1 MAQLFKRLL
10 GIVHVEQK
18 NDKIQIGGVATAS
31 LARDIEE
38 TWSTS
43 KINKFMFTA
52 FGRRHIEFKL
62 FYALEVHYMLQRLL
76 KNRRNWTSRNTILQA
91 IKQLEEN
98 TWLAN
103 LAEGKEHPKILDR
116 GKLNLFHKTPL
127 PHQTAFFD
135 IYEKGRAELGLK
147 GFLLSAAAGSGKAQP
162 LYSKI
167 KTPTGW
173 TTMGEICVG
182 DVVTAWDGTPTNVVG
197 VFPQGEKEIFELTMK
212 DGRTVHACGEHLW
225 RAYNNREI
233 KSKPD
238 YCRTIQTTE
247 IQERLAAGKRVHLD
261 LIVPDV
267 GVEKQLPLDPYL
279 LGVIIGDGS
288 TANRAT
294 LISQADEELFD
305 FVEQSLPEGVKLV
318 FKDQVDRVRTCGVS
332 RTDPTKPNPVTA
344 ALASM
349 GLRHKRSYEK
359 FIPEQYFEASLQ
371 QRLALLQG
379 LMDTDGTV
387 SNPGGTL
394 SYCTTSEQLALDV
407 QKLVWSLGG
416 IASISAKQTYFT
428 YLGTRKPGR
437 IAFQINMRMKQPS
450 SAFRLTRKKVL
461 TNDNNQYAE
470 NLKLEVVSVERI
482 GVEQAQC
489 ISVDHPDH
497 LYVTDDYV
505 VTHNTLTDLMIA
517 EMVHSDYVIIVS
529 PKNAVYRVWNEALR
543 GKEKPEYKV
552 PQKVWVAG
560 EGKPYARERF
570 LLCHFEAL
578 DKTIAVAR
586 QLSGNVTIIL
596 DESHNF
602 NDMKSNRTNAFI
614 GLCESTKSQNII
626 WASGT
631 PIKALGGE
639 CIPLLK
645 TIDPLFDRDAEASF
659 KQVFGVNAQR
669 ALDILRNR
677 MGFITYKVEKA
688 SVVNNKPS
696 EKTVDVKLP
705 NGQDYTLKAISAQM
719 AEFIAQRMEYYKKNY
734 KTYEDTYNNCL
745 AHFSQTLQSDQWDEF
760 KLYKR
765 NVEVVKKNPDPRYT
779 KDEMKMANDYELKHI
794 MPTLSNEDKK
804 LFKSAKSVI
813 KYVNLKVMGEALG
826 SVLGKARSRLH
837 VEMLDHID
845 FKAIMAESEKK
856 TVVFTSY
863 VEVVKRCDEIFKAQG
878 LTPMLVFGETN
889 KDLATNVSSFEHN
902 ANVNPLVAT
911 YPSLSTAVPLIM
923 ADQEIFLNVPFRDHE
938 LVQAKARVDRLGQDT
953 PVKFVFV
960 YLDTGKEPNIST
972 RSKEILE
979 WSREQVALIMG
990 ADYNG
995 EAAKTMDGYISSLE
1009 SLKLDDQVNEFE
1021 TVLNEIMDQPMPSFE
1036 SFHSWDL
1043 SHVSLEDQ
1051 IYARPIAA

>member
-1 MAQLFKRLL
+1 MAQLFKRML
-10 GIVHVEQK
+10 GIVYVEQK

-147 GFLLSAAAGSGKAQP
+147 GFLLSAAAGSGK
-162 LYSKI
+162 
-167 KTPTGW
+167 
-173 TTMGEICVG
+173 
-182 DVVTAWDGTPTNVVG
+182 
-197 VFPQGEKEIFELTMK
+197 
-212 DGRTVHACGEHLW
+212 
-225 RAYNNREI
+225 
-233 KSKPD
+233 
-238 YCRTIQTTE
+238 
-247 IQERLAAGKRVHLD
+247 
-261 LIVPDV
+261 
-267 GVEKQLPLDPYL
+267 
-279 LGVIIGDGS
+279 
-288 TANRAT
+288 
-294 LISQADEELFD
+294 
-305 FVEQSLPEGVKLV
+305 
-318 FKDQVDRVRTCGVS
+318 
-332 RTDPTKPNPVTA
+332 
-344 ALASM
+344 
-349 GLRHKRSYEK
+349 
-359 FIPEQYFEASLQ
+359 
-371 QRLALLQG
+371 
-379 LMDTDGTV
+379 
-387 SNPGGTL
+387 
-394 SYCTTSEQLALDV
+394 
-407 QKLVWSLGG
+407 
-416 IASISAKQTYFT
+416 
-428 YLGTRKPGR
+428 
-437 IAFQINMRMKQPS
+437 
-450 SAFRLTRKKVL
+450 
-461 TNDNNQYAE
+461 
-470 NLKLEVVSVERI
+470 
-482 GVEQAQC
+482 
-489 ISVDHPDH
+489 
-497 LYVTDDYV
+497 
-505 VTHNTLTDLMIA
+505 TLTDLMIA